1 MAGEKVVIP
10 KPEGLRKKEER
21 DTKLSSALKELREKR
36 RTENKIKR
44 Q

>member
-1 MAGEKVVIP
+1 MAGEKVAIP

-36 RTENKIKR
+36 RTENKNKR